1 MPDYVDDSSG
11 KHYHDD
17 LIWKYW
23 TDWLNGFNIPWEKI
37 AKNQLAK
44 WISSMEDMVGESL
57 QYEFPT
63 EWIDMIPEGAGDDD
77 EEFEDLPYE
86 HDEDD

>member
-17 LIWKYW
+17 DIWKYW
-23 TDWLNGFNIPWEKI
+23 TEWLSAFNIPWNQI
-37 AKNQLAK
+37 AKNELAK
-44 WISSMEDMVGESL
+44 WITKMEELVAENV
-57 QYEFPT
+57 QYEFPD
-63 EWIDMIPEGAGDDD
+63 EWLGMASTGDDDD
-77 EEFEDLPYE
+77 EELEDLPYE